1 MNFNFIDTAFITLVT
16 GFFTAGF
23 LGSWHCGVMCGP
35 TACFM
40 AEKKQLLP
48 YQFGRMASYVL
59 VGAFAGFI
67 SQFLTTSYEWLKYFS
82 VLFCCALLIYMFI
95 TQNKKIPVP
104 EKLADY
110 YFKKNNSGL
119 MMGFMTVFL
128 PCGWLYSFILSATAA
143 RSALAGM
150 IVMFVFWL
158 SSLPALS
165 VAQVLIKKLIDKN
178 DSKKQWISSLVLLL
192 ASLYSFLMFLLH

>member
-1 MNFNFIDTAFITLVT
+1 MNLNFVDSGFITLVA

-40 AEKKQLLP
+40 AEKKQLVP
-48 YQFGRMASYVL
+48 YQLGRLISYVL
-59 VGAFAGFI
+59 AGAFAGFI
-67 SQFLTTSYEWLKYFS
+67 SQFFTTSYPWLKYVS
-82 VLFCCALLIYMFI
+82 VFVCCALLIYMFI
-95 TQNKKIPVP
+95 TQNKKISTP
-104 EKLADY
+104 EKLSNY
-110 YFKKNNSGL
+110 YFKKNNSGF
-119 MMGFMTVFL
+119 MMGLMTVFL

-143 RSALAGM
+143 RSAIAGM

-178 DSKKQWISSLVLLL
+178 DSKKQRISSLVLLL